1 MVPLTRSDGFRGG
14 VRVTRRRL
22 GPGPGR
28 RAPSRRRE
36 PEAQAPSHHDPQTG
50 GARMSRRLNRRADS
64 NLLSGTRPL
73 AERVPAHFP
82 AEQMRALRLYLIAG
96 FTCLTLGVPDVPTL
110 QDVMRVKLDSKL
122 CVRTLNRTGQVRA
135 CSAPPRIPTVRYR
148 RSPPRERIYPA
159 RSGLHL
165 PLRVRVP
172 HRSVAT

>member
-1 MVPLTRSDGFRGG
+1 VAASDVDRGRAAG
-14 VRVTRRRL
+14 LRVADESLGPRRL
-22 GPGPGR
+22 HITILKPVGPECRVGSTDGPTK
-28 RAPSRRRE
+28 
-36 PEAQAPSHHDPQTG
+36 PETLL
-50 GARMSRRLNRRADS
+50 AR
-64 NLLSGTRPL
+64 L
-73 AERVPAHFP
+73 AKERVPGEITLHTD
-82 AEQMRALRLYLIAG
+82 EMRALRLALRLYLIAG
-96 FTCLTLGVPDVPTL
+96 FTCLSLGVPDVPTL

-148 RSPPRERIYPA
+148 RSPPRELIYPA